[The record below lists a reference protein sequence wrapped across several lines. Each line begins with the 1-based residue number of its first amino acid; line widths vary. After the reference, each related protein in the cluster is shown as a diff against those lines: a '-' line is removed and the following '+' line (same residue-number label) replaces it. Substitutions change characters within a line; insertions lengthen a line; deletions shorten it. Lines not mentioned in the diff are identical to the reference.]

1 MGSDLWYN
9 NLAIHLYIWFY
20 KRDRVDQGMDVLR
33 YRQHYQA
40 VGKIV
45 FKLLQVQV
53 LLHVILPKLVHT
65 ITTDI
70 LSLL

>member
-1 MGSDLWYN
+1 
-9 NLAIHLYIWFY
+9 
-20 KRDRVDQGMDVLR
+20 MDVLR
-33 YRQHYQA
+33 YRQHYQV

-45 FKLLQVQV
+45 FKLLLVQV